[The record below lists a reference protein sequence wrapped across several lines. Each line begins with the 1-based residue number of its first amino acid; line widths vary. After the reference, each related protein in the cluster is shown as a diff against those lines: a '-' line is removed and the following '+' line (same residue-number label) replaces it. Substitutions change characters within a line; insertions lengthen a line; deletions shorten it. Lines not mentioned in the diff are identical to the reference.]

1 VNQSRICTIGT
12 LILVSIMLV
21 LPMIAHAARPQ
32 EMYPLPP
39 DWYRQQWCV
48 DHRGAMDVR
57 MADGGTAD
65 CITSTHVVA
74 FQFAPKWGDAIGP
87 ALYYSLLTGKKAGIV
102 LIIKEVN
109 DLEHWK
115 RLNATIE
122 HFKLPVKLWKIDQ
135 DLR

>member
-1 VNQSRICTIGT
+1 MVF
-12 LILVSIMLV
+12 
-21 LPMIAHAARPQ
+21 
-32 EMYPLPP
+32 
-39 DWYRQQWCV
+39 

-65 CITSTHVVA
+65 CIASTHVA
-74 FQFAPKWGDAIGP
+74 MLQFAPKWGEAIGP

-102 LIIKEVN
+102 LIIKEQS

-115 RLNATIE
+115 RLNTTIE
-122 HFKLPVKLWKIDQ
+122 HFQLPIKLWKIDQ